1 MPYIPGGRRRAVTL
15 VAILISGLLSAA
27 SAMAKPPAPPKPKPG
42 TTTTNY
48 GDASNAI
55 NAYLAST
62 NIPASSCT
70 DPSLS
75 QPFSDWSDSNYYA
88 LAPGQSDS
96 NFTGTNWYLMGGA
109 NITTTTLNDGS
120 TGSVLDMP
128 SGSLAISPPMCVA
141 YNYPTAR
148 TMVRT
153 LSGTGGVAVY
163 VAYFNGT
170 AYQVTNG
177 GSAGGNSTS
186 NAGGNGNGNA
196 WGLSGQV
203 NLNPSNTPGWQIARF
218 ALYASG
224 TGEYQLY
231 NFYVDPYAKR

>member
-1 MPYIPGGRRRAVTL
+1 MPYIPAGRKQAVRL
-15 VAILISGLLSAA
+15 VAIMIAGLLCAA
-27 SAMAKPPAPPKPKPG
+27 PAIAKAPPKPKPG
-42 TTTTNY
+42 STTTTSTY
-48 GDASNAI
+48 ADASNAI

-62 NIPASSCT
+62 NISASSCT
-70 DPSLS
+70 DPSLT
-75 QPFSDWSDSNYYA
+75 QPFVGWADSNYYA

-96 NFTGTNWYLMGGA
+96 NFTGTNWYLMNGA
-109 NITTTTLNDGS
+109 TITTTTLNDGS

-153 LSGTGGVAVY
+153 LSGTGGVDVY

-170 AYQVTNG
+170 SYQVTNG
-177 GSAGGNSTS
+177 GSAGATGSSTS
-186 NAGGNGNGNA
+186 SA
-196 WGLSGQV
+196 WGLSDQI
-203 NLNPSNTPGWQIARF
+203 NLNPSTTSGWQIARF

-224 TGEYQLY
+224 SGEYQLY